1 MVEGWHWREQVRR
14 GQVIIDVPRPLTPV
28 RPHHSG
34 CIYIISNILS
44 VIQEEI
50 DSCRYWLLALSWQ
63 RGSRVLW
70 QRPRSLPPFATK
82 RAESALADPK
92 LIHFQTLLV
101 LNREKT
107 RYDKTSQ
114 LHLLL
119 KRPGNEA
126 DLTVSC
132 CNARSLR
139 VFWRFNMGFLRSYVE
154 SRICH
159 TI

>member
-1 MVEGWHWREQVRR
+1 M
-14 GQVIIDVPRPLTPV
+14 
-28 RPHHSG
+28 
-34 CIYIISNILS
+34 
-44 VIQEEI
+44 
-50 DSCRYWLLALSWQ
+50 
-63 RGSRVLW
+63 W

-126 DLTVSC
+126 DLTVC
-132 CNARSLR
+132 RAAMQGR
-139 VFWRFNMGFLRSYVE
+139 YVYFGDLIWAF
-154 SRICH
+154 SVLM
-159 TI
+159 